1 METEMKDCLL
11 DLANTALGIELGSTR
26 IKAVLID
33 TDFVPLATGIFEWE
47 NHLEDGIWTY
57 SSEEITT
64 GLQKCFADLKEKFK
78 AKYGRTL
85 STCGAIGL
93 SAMMH
98 GYLPFDEEGNQLTPF
113 RTWRN
118 TITGEAAEILTGLF
132 GVNIPQRW
140 SVAHLYQAFLNK
152 EEHLKRL
159 AFFTTLSGFLHWKLT
174 GIKVIGI
181 GDASGMFP
189 IDPKTKDYDQEMLKQ
204 FETLCGLDLR
214 SLLPKVLTAGEPA
227 GILTQEGALLLDPS
241 GDLSPGIPL
250 APCEGDAGTG
260 MAATNAVAPQTG
272 NVSAGTS
279 AFAMIVT
286 DRQLSAH
293 REVDMVTTPA
303 GDPVAMV
310 HCNNCTSDLNSWI
323 CLFREICELYEA
335 SKSGLLSSDTSSF
348 DNETFFRLLFR
359 KALEAEPDC
368 GGLLNFNYISGE
380 GVTDLDKGVPLFLRR
395 ADSQLSLSNFMCTQL
410 LSSLAT
416 LKIGLDILTSSEQ
429 IPIEKLY
436 GHGGFFKTP
445 EVGARFLSAAV
456 DAPVS
461 VMKTAG
467 EGGAYGMALLAA
479 FMLWKEK
486 GESLSDF
493 LANKVFREAPSEEVI
508 ASPEERERFA
518 AFLEQYKKALPLEE
532 LATQII

>member
-1 METEMKDCLL
+1 MKDCLL

-33 TDFVPLATGIFEWE
+33 ADFVPLATGIFEWE

-310 HCNNCTSDLNSWI
+310 HCNNCTSDLYSWF
-323 CLFREICELYEA
+323 CLFREICEL
-335 SKSGLLSSDTSSF
+335 
-348 DNETFFRLLFR
+348 
-359 KALEAEPDC
+359 
-368 GGLLNFNYISGE
+368 
-380 GVTDLDKGVPLFLRR
+380 
-395 ADSQLSLSNFMCTQL
+395 
-410 LSSLAT
+410 
-416 LKIGLDILTSSEQ
+416 
-429 IPIEKLY
+429 
-436 GHGGFFKTP
+436 
-445 EVGARFLSAAV
+445 
-456 DAPVS
+456 
-461 VMKTAG
+461 
-467 EGGAYGMALLAA
+467 
-479 FMLWKEK
+479 
-486 GESLSDF
+486 
-493 LANKVFREAPSEEVI
+493 
-508 ASPEERERFA
+508 
-518 AFLEQYKKALPLEE
+518 
-532 LATQII
+532 